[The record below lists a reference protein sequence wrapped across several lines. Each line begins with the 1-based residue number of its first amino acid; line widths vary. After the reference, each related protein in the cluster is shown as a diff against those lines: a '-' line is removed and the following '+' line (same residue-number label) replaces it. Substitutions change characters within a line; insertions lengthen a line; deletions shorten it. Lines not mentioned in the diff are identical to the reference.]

1 MSELRLEYVS
11 VSELVPYDKNPRKN
25 DAAAEKVAELIK
37 EYGFKKPILVDI
49 KNNKNE
55 IIAGHTRLKAALLLG
70 LEKVPVIFADDLT
83 PEQVKAFRIA
93 DNKSGEWAEWDI
105 SLLTEEISDLSE
117 TGFDIDLTG
126 FSDIEVS
133 NLLPDYNDN
142 SSPDHSIYG
151 GGVPVNDPM
160 GEWNGMPEF
169 NNPDAMGVKQIIVH
183 FETWDDV
190 REFAELVE
198 QKITEK
204 TKYIWFPKADKDR
217 DTGFVCNGA

>member
-70 LEKVPVIFADDLT
+70 IEKVPVIFADDLS

-105 SLLTEEISDLSE
+105 EMLNSELTDIRDS
-117 TGFDIDLTG
+117 GFDIELTG
-126 FSDIEVS
+126 FSDMV
-133 NLLPDYNDN
+133 LDGL
-142 SSPDHSIYG
+142 
-151 GGVPVNDPM
+151 
-160 GEWNGMPEF
+160 
-169 NNPDAMGVKQIIVH
+169 
-183 FETWDDV
+183 
-190 REFAELVE
+190 
-198 QKITEK
+198 
-204 TKYIWFPKADKDR
+204 
-217 DTGFVCNGA
+217 DTGSEPSSFDVDTFLIDEDKPLKKPKLITCPRCGEQFAQYEVV

>member
-70 LEKVPVIFADDLT
+70 IEKVPVIFADDLS

-105 SLLTEEISDLSE
+105 EMLNSELTDLRDV
-117 TGFDIDLTG
+117 GFDIELTG
-126 FSDIEVS
+126 FSDITLDGFAE
-133 NLLPDYNDN
+133 
-142 SSPDHSIYG
+142 
-151 GGVPVNDPM
+151 M
-160 GEWNGMPEF
+160 GEGSS
-169 NNPDAMGVKQIIVH
+169 I
-183 FETWDDV
+183 DV
-190 REFAELVE
+190 DTFLTDEDKPLKKPKLITCPRCGEQFAQYEV
-198 QKITEK
+198 
-204 TKYIWFPKADKDR
+204 
-217 DTGFVCNGA
+217 V

>member
-70 LEKVPVIFADDLT
+70 LEKVPVIFADDLS

-93 DNKSGEWAEWDI
+93 DNKSSEWAEWDI

>member
-1 MSELRLEYVS
+1 MSELRLEYLP
-11 VSELVPYDKNPRKN
+11 VSELIPYTKNPRKN
-25 DAAAEKVAELIK
+25 DAAVERIANLIK
-37 EYGFKKPILVDI
+37 EYGFKKPILVDE

-70 LEKVPVIFADDLT
+70 IEKVPVIFADDLS

-93 DNKSGEWAEWDI
+93 DNKSSEWAEWDI

-169 NNPDAMGVKQIIVH
+169 NNPDVMGVKQIIVH

>member
-70 LEKVPVIFADDLT
+70 IEKVPVIFADDLS

-126 FSDIEVS
+126 FSDIEIS

-198 QKITEK
+198 QTITEK

-217 DTGFVCNGA
+217 DTGFVCNGS

>member
-1 MSELRLEYVS
+1 MSELRLEYIPVN
-11 VSELVPYDKNPRKN
+11 ELVPYDKNPRKN
-25 DAAAEKVAELIK
+25 DDAAEKVAELIK

-93 DNKSGEWAEWDI
+93 DNKSSEWAEWDI

>member
-1 MSELRLEYVS
+1 MSELRLEYLP
-11 VSELVPYDKNPRKN
+11 VSELIPYSKNPRKN
-25 DAAAEKVAELIK
+25 DAAAEKLVPLI
-37 EYGFKKPILVDI
+37 EEFGFKIPILVDE

-70 LEKVPVIFADDLT
+70 IEKVPVIFADDLS

-105 SLLTEEISDLSE
+105 SLLTEELSDLGE
-117 TGFDIDLTG
+117 IGFDIDLTG

-133 NLLPDYNDN
+133 NLLPDFNDN

-198 QKITEK
+198 QTVTEK
-204 TKYIWFPKADKDR
+204 TKYIWFPKADKGR

>member
-70 LEKVPVIFADDLT
+70 IEKVPVIFADDLS

-93 DNKSGEWAEWDI
+93 DNKSSEWAEWDI

>member
-93 DNKSGEWAEWDI
+93 DNKSGEWAEWDTD
-105 SLLTEEISDLSE
+105 LLVSELSDLKQ
-117 TGFDIDLTG
+117 FDFDLDLTG
-126 FSDIEVS
+126 FNEFEISS
-133 NLLPDYNDN
+133 MLPDFTDN
-142 SSPDHSIYG
+142 SSADGSIYG
-151 GGVPVNDPM
+151 GGITGGSPPEDFPSYDDDIPTEHRCPKC
-160 GEWNGMPEF
+160 GYEWSG
-169 NNPDAMGVKQIIVH
+169 
-183 FETWDDV
+183 
-190 REFAELVE
+190 
-198 QKITEK
+198 
-204 TKYIWFPKADKDR
+204 KA
-217 DTGFVCNGA
+217 A

>member
-1 MSELRLEYVS
+1 MSELRLEYLP
-11 VSELVPYDKNPRKN
+11 VSELIPYTKNPRKN
-25 DAAAEKVAELIK
+25 DAAVERIANLIK
-37 EYGFKKPILVDI
+37 EYGFKKPILVDE

-70 LEKVPVIFADDLT
+70 IEKVPVIFADDLS

-133 NLLPDYNDN
+133 NLLPDFNDN
-142 SSPDHSIYG
+142 SSSDHSIYG
-151 GGVPVNDPM
+151 AGSGGIPS
-160 GEWNGMPEF
+160 EEPEYDESIADGIEMIKC
-169 NNPDAMGVKQIIVH
+169 PHCGK
-183 FETWDDV
+183 E
-190 REFAELVE
+190 
-198 QKITEK
+198 
-204 TKYIWFPKADKDR
+204 FPK
-217 DTGFVCNGA
+217 

>member
-70 LEKVPVIFADDLT
+70 IEKVPVIFADDLS

-105 SLLTEEISDLSE
+105 EML
-117 TGFDIDLTG
+117 
-126 FSDIEVS
+126 
-133 NLLPDYNDN
+133 N
-142 SSPDHSIYG
+142 S
-151 GGVPVNDPM
+151 
-160 GEWNGMPEF
+160 
-169 NNPDAMGVKQIIVH
+169 
-183 FETWDDV
+183 
-190 REFAELVE
+190 
-198 QKITEK
+198 
-204 TKYIWFPKADKDR
+204 
-217 DTGFVCNGA
+217 

>member
-1 MSELRLEYVS
+1 MSELRLEYLP
-11 VSELVPYDKNPRKN
+11 VSELIPYTKNPRKN
-25 DAAAEKVAELIK
+25 DAAVERIANLIK
-37 EYGFKKPILVDI
+37 EYGFKKPILVDE

-70 LEKVPVIFADDLT
+70 LEKVPVIFADDLS

-93 DNKSGEWAEWDI
+93 DNKSSEWAEWDI

-126 FSDIEVS
+126 FSDIEIS

-169 NNPDAMGVKQIIVH
+169 HNPDAMGVKQIIVH

>member
-1 MSELRLEYVS
+1 MSELRLEYLP
-11 VSELVPYDKNPRKN
+11 VSELIPYTKNPRKN
-25 DAAAEKVAELIK
+25 DAAVERVANLIK
-37 EYGFKKPILVDI
+37 EYGFKKPILVDG

-70 LEKVPVIFADDLT
+70 IEKVPVIFADDLS

-198 QKITEK
+198 QTVTEK

>member
-1 MSELRLEYVS
+1 MSELRLEYLP
-11 VSELVPYDKNPRKN
+11 VSELIPYTKNPRKN
-25 DAAAEKVAELIK
+25 DAAAEKLVPLI
-37 EYGFKKPILVDI
+37 EEFGFKIPILVDE

-70 LEKVPVIFADDLT
+70 IEKVPVIFADDLS

-105 SLLTEEISDLSE
+105 SLLTEELSDLGE
-117 TGFDIDLTG
+117 IGFDIDLTG

-133 NLLPDYNDN
+133 NLLPDFNDN

-190 REFAELVE
+190 KDFAELVE

>member
-1 MSELRLEYVS
+1 MSELRLEYLP
-11 VSELVPYDKNPRKN
+11 VSELIPYTKNPRKN
-25 DAAAEKVAELIK
+25 DAAVERIANLIK
-37 EYGFKKPILVDI
+37 EYGFKKPILVDE

-70 LEKVPVIFADDLT
+70 IEKVPVIFADDLS

-93 DNKSGEWAEWDI
+93 DNKSSEWAEWDI

>member
-1 MSELRLEYVS
+1 MSELRLEYLP
-11 VSELVPYDKNPRKN
+11 VSELIPYTKNPRKN
-25 DAAAEKVAELIK
+25 DAAVERVANLIK
-37 EYGFKKPILVDI
+37 EYGFKKPILVDE

-70 LEKVPVIFADDLT
+70 IEKVPVIFADDLS

-198 QKITEK
+198 QTVTEK

>member
-93 DNKSGEWAEWDI
+93 DNKSSEWAEWDI

>member
-1 MSELRLEYVS
+1 MSELRLEYLP
-11 VSELVPYDKNPRKN
+11 VSELIPYTKNPRKN
-25 DAAAEKVAELIK
+25 DAAVERIANLIK
-37 EYGFKKPILVDI
+37 EYGFKKPILVDE

-70 LEKVPVIFADDLT
+70 IEKVPVIFADDLS

-105 SLLTEEISDLSE
+105 SLLTEEILDLSE

-198 QKITEK
+198 QTVTEK
-204 TKYIWFPKADKDR
+204 TKYIWFPKADKVR

>member
-70 LEKVPVIFADDLT
+70 IEKVPVIFADDLS

-93 DNKSGEWAEWDI
+93 DNKSSEWAEWDI

-126 FSDIEVS
+126 FSEVILENTEETAYSPNLKPVFSIPQVS
-133 NLLPDYNDN
+133 NEDLEQARENIEHVTDKN
-142 SSPDHSIYG
+142 
-151 GGVPVNDPM
+151 
-160 GEWNGMPEF
+160 
-169 NNPDAMGVKQIIVH
+169 VKQINAFCPNCGH
-183 FETWDDV
+183 
-190 REFAELVE
+190 EFMIGV
-198 QKITEK
+198 
-204 TKYIWFPKADKDR
+204 
-217 DTGFVCNGA
+217 